1 MKNKMTILRDE
12 MNEKISRNE
21 LLDKYIKL
29 DNIKETF
36 DTDILI
42 LPAYISSDRLSEDS
56 FSDQPPRKDIINKL
70 EKIKVKYYIQTADI
84 HHEYN
89 EDPSYVQLD
98 TIVILTPKNM
108 DTILKYIKELY
119 PSIPV
124 KGELYIV
131 DKNGL
136 FSGIAYYGI
145 VSEIESAI
153 RKTLRT

>member
-1 MKNKMTILRDE
+1 
-12 MNEKISRNE
+12 MNEKISRDE
-21 LLDKYIKL
+21 LLDKYTKL
-29 DNIKETF
+29 DNIEEMF
-36 DTDILI
+36 DADILI
-42 LPAYISSDRLSEDS
+42 LPAYTSSNQLSEDS

-70 EKIKVKYYIQTADI
+70 EKIKVKYYIQTPDL
-84 HHEYN
+84 HYKYN
-89 EDPSYVQLD
+89 EDPSDVQLD

-119 PSIPV
+119 PSIPI
-124 KGELYIV
+124 KGELYII

-153 RKTLRT
+153 KKTLRT